1 MTQTTVSSQGCPLTC
16 GITVPAAPSSPKGH
30 HAPAWQCR
38 ELECGNIQG
47 CSPGEQSLGQEMRS
61 GILGVPEGAGEE
73 AGLEEGS
80 DIIAPTEF
88 CMGWEKGFSWCPG
101 CPQHPRCPQP
111 LLGTLQGLR
120 PSTHEEFRSFPS
132 TDAQLCATAAP
143 LLTVLPLPR
152 IFIPKKHRQR
162 FDEVVSQSLISKLCR
177 SKSEHSNRL
186 RRSRSEDH
194 QERLLVSTRAS
205 SVPRSHEELS
215 KSLRKT
221 TSLITSNVASGAAR
235 R

>member
-1 MTQTTVSSQGCPLTC
+1 M
-16 GITVPAAPSSPKGH
+16 A
-30 HAPAWQCR
+30 
-38 ELECGNIQG
+38 
-47 CSPGEQSLGQEMRS
+47 QEMQPVSLSR
-61 GILGVPEGAGEE
+61 
-73 AGLEEGS
+73 
-80 DIIAPTEF
+80 
-88 CMGWEKGFSWCPG
+88 
-101 CPQHPRCPQP
+101 CPQHRCCPQP
-111 LLGTLQGLR
+111 SHLQLWEHTRGWGCSDL
-120 PSTHEEFRSFPS
+120 SFPGMAGS
-132 TDAQLCATAAP
+132 AALAHSCSSP
-143 LLTVLPLPR
+143 PSPVSFSR

-177 SKSEHSNRL
+177 SKSEHHSNRL

-221 TSLITSNVASGAAR
+221 TSFITSNVASGAAR

>member
-1 MTQTTVSSQGCPLTC
+1 MAFWGSRKVLGKKQVWRRGLTSLLQQSS
-16 GITVPAAPSSPKGH
+16 
-30 HAPAWQCR
+30 AWDGR
-38 ELECGNIQG
+38 RD
-47 CSPGEQSLGQEMRS
+47 SA
-61 GILGVPEGAGEE
+61 GVPGVP
-73 AGLEEGS
+73 S
-80 DIIAPTEF
+80 IPR
-88 CMGWEKGFSWCPG
+88 

>member
-1 MTQTTVSSQGCPLTC
+1 MELCRGWHKRCSQCHCP
-16 GITVPAAPSSPKGH
+16 
-30 HAPAWQCR
+30 
-38 ELECGNIQG
+38 
-47 CSPGEQSLGQEMRS
+47 
-61 GILGVPEGAGEE
+61 GVPSIAVVPNPHICSSGSTQGAG
-73 AGLEEGS
+73 AALIFLS
-80 DIIAPTEF
+80 QAWLDPQLWPTAAL
-88 CMGWEKGFSWCPG
+88 
-101 CPQHPRCPQP
+101 HLP
-111 LLGTLQGLR
+111 LL
-120 PSTHEEFRSFPS
+120 SHF
-132 TDAQLCATAAP
+132 
-143 LLTVLPLPR
+143 PR

-177 SKSEHSNRL
+177 SKSEHHSNRL

>member
-1 MTQTTVSSQGCPLTC
+1 MGQGRKCSQHLWCPHVP
-16 GITVPAAPSSPKGH
+16 GILCSWCSQAVLRPRAHKELEFSLFQVLLDAELCAVPPSVPSSLS
-30 HAPAWQCR
+30 ALLA
-38 ELECGNIQG
+38 
-47 CSPGEQSLGQEMRS
+47 
-61 GILGVPEGAGEE
+61 
-73 AGLEEGS
+73 
-80 DIIAPTEF
+80 T
-88 CMGWEKGFSWCPG
+88 FS
-101 CPQHPRCPQP
+101 
-111 LLGTLQGLR
+111 
-120 PSTHEEFRSFPS
+120 
-132 TDAQLCATAAP
+132 
-143 LLTVLPLPR
+143 R

-177 SKSEHSNRL
+177 SKSEQHSNRL

>member
-1 MTQTTVSSQGCPLTC
+1 MLQRALTSSTYGAVHGT
-16 GITVPAAPSSPKGH
+16 
-30 HAPAWQCR
+30 
-38 ELECGNIQG
+38 
-47 CSPGEQSLGQEMRS
+47 GQEMQPAS
-61 GILGVPEGAGEE
+61 MVSPCPWHPVFLVLTGSAEAEGTQGTGVLPFPGTAG
-73 AGLEEGS
+73 
-80 DIIAPTEF
+80 
-88 CMGWEKGFSWCPG
+88 C
-101 CPQHPRCPQP
+101 R
-111 LLGTLQGLR
+111 TLCR
-120 PSTHEEFRSFPS
+120 
-132 TDAQLCATAAP
+132 AP
-143 LLTVLPLPR
+143 LSPILTLCSPCPFSR

-177 SKSEHSNRL
+177 SKSEQHSNRL

>member
-1 MTQTTVSSQGCPLTC
+1 MRG
-16 GITVPAAPSSPKGH
+16 
-30 HAPAWQCR
+30 W
-38 ELECGNIQG
+38 G
-47 CSPGEQSLGQEMRS
+47 CSDLSFPGTAGSGALGHSSLG
-61 GILGVPEGAGEE
+61 
-73 AGLEEGS
+73 
-80 DIIAPTEF
+80 PTPH
-88 CMGWEKGFSWCPG
+88 SP
-101 CPQHPRCPQP
+101 
-111 LLGTLQGLR
+111 
-120 PSTHEEFRSFPS
+120 
-132 TDAQLCATAAP
+132 
-143 LLTVLPLPR
+143 PLPRFSR

-177 SKSEHSNRL
+177 SKSEHHSNRL

-205 SVPRSHEELS
+205 SVPRSHEEVT